1 MAVDLAEDNLAGRHI
16 NDLPTGALGIRH
28 KISSLCDDVPSAQC
42 WVAIWHEAR
51 CERERCGKKSTAI
64 VFG

>member
-42 WVAIWHEAR
+42 WVAI
-51 CERERCGKKSTAI
+51 
-64 VFG
+64 